1 MKKVI
6 YIDIDDEVTSIY
18 DQIRRVKQKD
28 IYLVIPRKAIIFQS
42 IVNLRILKSKT
53 AEAKKN
59 LHLVTTDRVGAHL
72 AAKVGLPVYENLKI
86 EEVKLPKQK
95 TSRTEIE
102 PMQAKKN
109 EVFRDLPKRIIEK
122 KTTIG
127 ELIREYRH
135 QNKKD
140 KKGNT
145 EVLGVY
151 SYIRPK
157 RRFLGFIIALS
168 IALFFLITY
177 IALPGATIYI
187 KPKFDNI
194 EHNMNVVLADKSKNE
209 ALLAQNDPNVIPS
222 EEVYT
227 KNKQTKVFESTE
239 KRFDGVNAK
248 GKITIINTSKN
259 EWPLKDGTR
268 FQTEDGLVFRLKEGV
283 FVPGQRTGGDD
294 KEIPGTLVVS
304 VEADP
309 FDIYE
314 QPIGDRGNIQPTKF
328 FLPGLSAYNQKI
340 IWGESTEP
348 MSGGITSYKKIIGES
363 DIIAAKKQIEDNL
376 IILAK
381 EDLQKHIEEINEA
394 NQSHLVLLDDDRFL
408 KIKLVSLDVPKDLEG
423 SLQNEFEI
431 NAEIEASGIAY
442 DEERLFNV
450 LRKNLASRT
459 HPDMQLIESSV
470 KRESIH
476 FDQASFDAEES
487 YDEAL
492 GQIKVTVSI
501 KGIQEYVIDSS
512 MQAGLR
518 FSNKVKEKILGMAKK
533 DAEAYIGNLP
543 EVENVKIKLWPFW
556 ISKIPHIADN
566 IQIKLMAN

>member
-42 IVNLRILKSKT
+42 VVNLKILKSKLD
-53 AEAKKN
+53 EAKKN
-59 LHLVTTDRVGAHL
+59 LYLVTTDRVGAHL
-72 AAKVGLPVYENLKI
+72 ATKIGIPVYSNLKI

-95 TSRTEIE
+95 ASKTEIE
-102 PMQAKKN
+102 PMQAKRN
-109 EVFRDLPKRIIEK
+109 EILKELPKRIMEK

-127 ELIREYRH
+127 ELIRDYRN

-145 EVLGVY
+145 EILGVY

-194 EHNMNVVLADKSKNE
+194 EHNMNMVLADKNKNKS
-209 ALLAQNDPNVIPS
+209 LLAQNDPNVVAS
-222 EEVYT
+222 EEIT
-227 KNKQTKVFESTE
+227 TTAKQTKIFESTG
-239 KRFDGVNAK
+239 KRFDGINAK
-248 GKITIINTSKN
+248 GKITIINTSKDK
-259 EWPLKDGTR
+259 WPLKNGTR
-268 FQTEDGLVFRLKEGV
+268 FQTQDGLVFRIEEGV
-283 FVPGQRTGGDD
+283 YVPGQQKNSEGKTV
-294 KEIPGTLVVS
+294 PGTLVVN
-304 VEADP
+304 VTADP
-309 FDIYE
+309 MDIYKE
-314 QPIGDRGNIQPTKF
+314 PIGERGNIKPTKF
-328 FLPGLSAYNQKI
+328 ILPGLSAYNQKI

-348 MSGGITSYKKIIGES
+348 MTGGVTKYHQIIEED
-363 DIIAAKKQIEDNL
+363 DIVAAKKQVEDNL
-376 IILAK
+376 VGMAK
-381 EDLQKHIEEINEA
+381 AQLKTRIDEINKS
-394 NQSHLVLLDDDRFL
+394 NHTHLVLLDDDRFL
-408 KIKLVSLDVPKDLEG
+408 KTKLISLEIPKNLEG
-423 SLQNEFEI
+423 SLQKEFEI

-442 DEERLFNV
+442 DQEQLFSV
-450 LRKNLASRT
+450 LKKSLASRT

-470 KRESIH
+470 RPDAIH
-476 FDQASFDAEES
+476 FDRASIDPEKG
-487 YDEAL
+487 YDQAL

-501 KGIQEYVIDSS
+501 RGIQEYVIDSS

-543 EVENVKIKLWPFW
+543 EVETVKIKLWPFW

-566 IQIKLMAN
+566 IQIKLMQN